1 MDYKKE
7 LNEKQYEAVSSQ
19 KQYLRIIAGA
29 GSGKTRVLTYRIAY
43 LIEKLNVRPYE
54 IVAITFTNK
63 VAKEMKE
70 RTSQL
75 LPNYN
80 LTGLTISTFHSF
92 CAKFLRMEIDNLG
105 YPKNYTIYDDDDTL
119 RLIKMIGAE
128 KGYKK
133 TDEII
138 KLAAGYISN
147 KKMYGIMPSDVKL
160 GPNPKEKTL
169 LEFFKEY
176 EFRKSEA
183 FALDFDDLL
192 IYAIKILRTFPEI
205 RAHYTSRFKHIL
217 VDEFQDTN
225 DLQFELLK
233 LLTNENTS
241 VYVVGD
247 PDQTIYTWRGANQR
261 IILDIDK
268 VFSPMET
275 IILNENYRSTSKI
288 LRASNQLISHNVD
301 RVKKDLFTHNGDG
314 SDIVI
319 RCLDT
324 GISEANFIAN
334 TIVTLKNSNKALK
347 YSDIAILYRSSF
359 LSLKIENALVTRGIP
374 YQVYGGL
381 KFYSRKEIKDAL
393 AYFRLFIND
402 KDDVSFERI
411 CNYPKR
417 GFGDKNLEILRTES
431 RNANQSMY
439 QYLRDID
446 NHTTELR
453 PNIVNTMKELISK
466 MDEVSHKLLV
476 NLEAYSEILDQ
487 FLKDINFYRELQNN
501 EEDDDKIENVQALID
516 DIRNYLKTNPDS
528 NFEEYLQNVTLMT
541 SQDEIS
547 GADNVSLMTIH
558 TAKGLEF
565 DYVFVMGFND
575 GIFPNARAI
584 NERTRDGLEEERR
597 LAYVAFTR
605 AKKQLYITLNRDYSY
620 SSQSGNTPS
629 RFIKEAGIT
638 LPSLTFMGVDLGNL
652 SDSQNKGRNIYYYDP
667 SKNSKG
673 VGIYK
678 ASNKQR
684 SNVVEIN
691 TGNGIHWLVG
701 DICNHTVFGRGKVVK
716 VMDDIIEVIFDDF
729 GKKTLLG
736 SHKSLSKAG

>member
-147 KKMYGIMPSDVKL
+147 KKMYGVMPSDVKL

-205 RAHYTSRFKHIL
+205 RAHYASRFKHIL

-268 VFSPMET
+268 VFYPMET

-334 TIVTLKNSNKALK
+334 TIVTLKNSNKSLK

-417 GFGDKNLEILRTES
+417 GFGDKNLETLRTES

-575 GIFPNARAI
+575 GVFPNARAI

-638 LPSLTFMGVDLGNL
+638 LPSLTFMGVDIGNL
-652 SDSQNKGRNIYYYDP
+652 SDSQSKGRNIYYYDP

-691 TGNGIHWLVG
+691 SGNGIHWSIG